1 MANSRKPKAEDHGEK
16 IIIQIPAHPRWVR
29 TVRLAAAGVASGLNF
44 SVEDIEDIKLAVAE
58 ACNNAILHAQ
68 SPDKTRVP
76 MVTVTLVPSPDRLE
90 IRVEDEGR
98 IEAAP
103 RKKARQS
110 SGDALPE
117 GGLGLLIIESLM
129 DDVQHQTG
137 LDLNTTLR
145 MVKYVRATS

>member
-1 MANSRKPKAEDHGEK
+1 MKR
-16 IIIQIPAHPRWVR
+16 
-29 TVRLAAAGVASGLNF
+29 NF
-44 SVEDIEDIKLAVAE
+44 EDIEDIKLAVAE

-68 SPDKTRVP
+68 SPDKSRVP

-90 IRVEDEGR
+90 ISVEDEGR
-98 IEAAP
+98 IEATP
-103 RKKARQS
+103 RKKPRQS

-137 LDLNTTLR
+137 LDSNTTLR
-145 MVKYVRATS
+145 MVKYVRAMS